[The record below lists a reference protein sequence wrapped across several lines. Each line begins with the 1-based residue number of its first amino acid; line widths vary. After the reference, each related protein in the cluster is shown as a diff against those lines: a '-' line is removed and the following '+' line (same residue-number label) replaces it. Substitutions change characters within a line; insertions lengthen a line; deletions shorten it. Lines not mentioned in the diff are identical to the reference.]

1 MNKYINCFNL
11 YLSLFLLNQYR
22 SFVFDSGSVI
32 SQIVSALGLLW
43 SVYYFLCANWKYKL
57 PSFFLLLNLFLLMI
71 TIYGVSHLV
80 SGEKIYITEYDILLV
95 NNRNYM
101 FNAYHS
107 LLPIYAFYYFARKNK
122 FVEGYIWKIVILL
135 LLLNT
140 VAYWMNYQKRLL
152 EAIVLGIDRE
162 EFTSNV
168 GYFFLSVIPF
178 LFFLRD
184 KKILQYVSLVYLLYY
199 ILVSMKRGAI
209 LIGFLSVLYFFYMRL
224 KNSDRRER
232 YVVIVSTVAIIVLSF
247 YFIQS
252 FYLSSEYFQMRLES
266 TLSGSA
272 SNRQD
277 FYPEL
282 INYFFYNTSA
292 IQFLLG
298 SGADYTI
305 RVIGNYAH
313 NDWLEIAVNNGL
325 LGLVLYLALFVTLWR
340 NYMEGSLIMPEY
352 IRNAL
357 FVTLLIVTLK
367 TLFSMSYAS
376 FDVGIPICLG
386 YCFAYISS
394 KRNLLN

>member
-1 MNKYINCFNL
+1 MENKYIGICLKGEVKLKGNDNPIGEIR
-11 YLSLFLLNQYR
+11 YN
-22 SFVFDSGSVI
+22 SFGT
-32 SQIVSALGLLW
+32 
-43 SVYYFLCANWKYKL
+43 
-57 PSFFLLLNLFLLMI
+57 PM
-71 TIYGVSHLV
+71 
-80 SGEKIYITEYDILLV
+80 
-95 NNRNYM
+95 
-101 FNAYHS
+101 
-107 LLPIYAFYYFARKNK
+107 
-122 FVEGYIWKIVILL
+122 KIVGYRRQGDLDVRFLDVHGFIKYHTTYT
-135 LLLNT
+135 NFKKGQIRNPYDRT
-140 VAYWMNYQKRLL
+140 AHGIGFNGEGPYKTGGTAFDTKAFSIWYAIINRCYYEKNREKYPAYEKCFMCEDWMNYQKRLL
-152 EAIVLGIDRE
+152 EAILLGVDRE
-162 EFTSNV
+162 GFTSNV

-184 KKILQYVSLVYLLYY
+184 KKILQYISLVYLLYY

-277 FYPEL
+277 FYPKL

-325 LGLVLYLALFVTLWR
+325 LGLVLYLSLFITLWR

-352 IRNAL
+352 IRNVL
-357 FVTLLIVTLK
+357 FVTLLIITLK